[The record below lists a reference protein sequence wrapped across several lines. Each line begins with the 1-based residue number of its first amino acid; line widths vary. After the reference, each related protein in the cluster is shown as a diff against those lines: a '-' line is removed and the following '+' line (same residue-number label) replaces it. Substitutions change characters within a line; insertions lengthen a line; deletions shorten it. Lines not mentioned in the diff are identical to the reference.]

1 METSRQLMPTIR
13 YREAG
18 ERARPKGIRTL
29 IQAPHQRERK
39 IEMKVAITAAGA
51 NLNSAVDRVFGR
63 ARYFIITDPEGDNVE
78 VLENS
83 QNLNAAQGAG
93 IQAAQHIADHSV
105 NVLLTGNVGPNAF
118 RALEAASVRVF
129 QFESDISTIRDALG
143 AWKEGRLHEV
153 KSPTAEGHGF

>member
-1 METSRQLMPTIR
+1 
-13 YREAG
+13 
-18 ERARPKGIRTL
+18 
-29 IQAPHQRERK
+29 
-39 IEMKVAITAAGA
+39 MKVAITAAGA

-78 VLENS
+78 ILENS

-118 RALEAASVRVF
+118 RALEVASIRVF
-129 QFESDISTIRDALG
+129 QFENDISTIRDALG